1 MTLRCPEFYVALT
14 LLAALLFAAGNA
26 LQKQAVA
33 NLLQPLATTALLK
46 RGRQF
51 FAALLRSPIWLL
63 GLAITIAAFA
73 VEIQALALGD
83 VTVVKP
89 LSRVQMLFVI
99 AIGVGILRESLA
111 RTEWIGVAMIVAGA
125 AFLGIEPGDARVWA
139 PRTAV
144 IATVAVGVGAIVAAS
159 LWLADRGW
167 DRRHREH
174 APALAAGA
182 FFGLGDI
189 LMKAATDVV
198 RARTGGF
205 SLASADTLTSL
216 AVAPELVL
224 SIAATA
230 LAFTIQQMAFSRG
243 RVSLV
248 VPLVGVA
255 GTAVVVVLGA
265 TLLREPVGAA
275 RAASIA
281 VMLAGTVLIG
291 RGARRHA
298 RHGPTIGRLAR

>member
-1 MTLRCPEFYVALT
+1 MLFRWPELYVALT
-14 LLAALLFAAGNA
+14 LLAAVLFAAGNA

-33 NLLQPLATTALLK
+33 SRLPPLPAAAWLE
-46 RGRQF
+46 RGRQV
-51 FAALLRSPIWLL
+51 FAALFRSPIWML
-63 GLAITIAAFA
+63 GLALTIAAFA
-73 VEIQALALGD
+73 VEIQALAMGD

-89 LSRVQMLFVI
+89 LSRIQILFVL
-99 AIGVGILRESLA
+99 AIGVGALGERLA
-111 RTEWIGVAMIVAGA
+111 RAEWLGVGMIVAGSVL
-125 AFLGIEPGDARVWA
+125 LGSEPGGSRVWV

-144 IATVAVGVGAIVAAS
+144 IAAVAVGVGAIVAAG
-159 LWLADRGW
+159 LWFTDRGPG
-167 DRRHREH
+167 RRREH

-189 LMKAATDVV
+189 LMKAATDAA

-205 SLASADTLTSL
+205 NLATGDTLTSL

-224 SIAATA
+224 SLVATA
-230 LAFTIQQMAFSRG
+230 FAFAVQQMAFSRG

-248 VPLVGVA
+248 VPLIGVA

-265 TLLREPVGAA
+265 TLLQEQISAL

-281 VMLAGTVLIG
+281 MMLAGTLLIG
-291 RGARRHA
+291 RAA
-298 RHGPTIGRLAR
+298 P